1 MEKDKAQV
9 CHRKFGRLID
19 NSIMRQYVNLIR
31 NASSYIYIE
40 NQYFLGSAYSWLED
54 SDTMS
59 HHIIPMEI
67 TQKIISKIEAGESF
81 HAYICVPMYPEG
93 D

>member
-9 CHRKFGRLID
+9 CLRKFGRLID

-40 NQYFLGSAYSWLED
+40 NQYFLGSAHTWLAD
-54 SDTMS
+54 SDTLS
-59 HHIIPMEI
+59 YHLIPMEI
-67 TQKIISKIEAGESF
+67 TQKIISKINSGEFF
-81 HAYICVPMYPEG
+81 HVYVCVRLTFLA